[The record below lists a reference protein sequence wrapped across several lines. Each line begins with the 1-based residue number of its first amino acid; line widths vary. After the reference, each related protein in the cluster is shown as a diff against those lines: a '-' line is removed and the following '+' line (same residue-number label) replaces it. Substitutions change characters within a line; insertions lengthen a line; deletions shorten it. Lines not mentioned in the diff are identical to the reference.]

1 MPDTSSLHK
10 RLNGLLSENRTV
22 PDSIDKTIILRDT
35 KDTIH
40 KTKKKT
46 IDKLIFEEVNVYQE
60 NSKECI
66 KIMHVM
72 MLNYRAIAKGIYSNG
87 FLIKDEVIFLSG
99 ILSSMAAFCFASEMN
114 DDHEAIVKA
123 VEEILDQSITNEN
136 IDVFHKIYIKLNVPH

>member
-87 FLIKDEVIFLSG
+87 FLIRDEVIFLSG

-123 VEEILDQSITNEN
+123 VER
-136 IDVFHKIYIKLNVPH
+136 F

>member
-22 PDSIDKTIILRDT
+22 TDSIDKTIILRDT

-87 FLIKDEVIFLSG
+87 FLIRDEVIFLSG

>member
-87 FLIKDEVIFLSG
+87 FLIRDEVIFLSG

>member
-72 MLNYRAIAKGIYSNG
+72 MLN
-87 FLIKDEVIFLSG
+87 
-99 ILSSMAAFCFASEMN
+99 
-114 DDHEAIVKA
+114 
-123 VEEILDQSITNEN
+123 
-136 IDVFHKIYIKLNVPH
+136 